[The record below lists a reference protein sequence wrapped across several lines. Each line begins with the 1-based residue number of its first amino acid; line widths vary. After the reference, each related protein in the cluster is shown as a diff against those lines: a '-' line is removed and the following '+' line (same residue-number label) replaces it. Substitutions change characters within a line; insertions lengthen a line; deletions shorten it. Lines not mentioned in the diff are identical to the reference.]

1 MGMKEAI
8 GFVVVAWAVAACAAE
23 QPEEGA
29 ERAQPE
35 QRELR
40 DLAAAGA
47 ALGEGPQPLGDCTVS
62 LQCPSAPTISCTGT
76 NSQCAVGPTSVTCN
90 GVTTTCLPPSS
101 ACMWAGTTYLHGSV
115 YLGQCSS
122 RINGVCRNGPFT
134 GLECEAPLHCSPK
147 CQFGEWVAR
156 F

>member
-23 QPEEGA
+23 QPEERA
-29 ERAQPE
+29 EREERAQP
-35 QRELR
+35 
-40 DLAAAGA
+40 DPAVSGA
-47 ALGEGPQPLGDCTVS
+47 ALGDGQQLVGDCTVS
-62 LQCPSAPTISCTGT
+62 LQCPSAPTISCSGT
-76 NSQCAVGPTSVTCN
+76 NSQCAVGTSSVTCN

-101 ACMWAGTTYLHGSV
+101 ACMWAGTTYIHGSV

-122 RINGVCRNGPFT
+122 RIDGVCRSGPFT
-134 GLECEAPLHCSPK
+134 GLECEAALHCSPK
-147 CQFGEWVAR
+147 CQFGEWVPR